1 MAAAPIPEIQV
12 AVKFI
17 VSCMYGKLPRRRA
30 DVFAEEL
37 SVAIQ
42 TKFQGHWYADQPTKG
57 SAYRCLHFTS
67 KEVDPV
73 FQKASEAS
81 NIPFSEV
88 STYIPSELS
97 VWVDPGEVSYQIGE
111 KGTQSVL
118 YRRNMIG
125 QEEFGHDVS
134 QQTQTE
140 IINGSDAQKLYT
152 VAEFMSTKF
161 GSMKNR
167 GQRARALAQQQQQ
180 QHQQQQQQ
188 HQSSHHQMQQHA
200 MSQHQAQ
207 QQLFQQSQQILRQQL
222 HQMNQMKNG
231 QQISQPNFQQQQAF
245 LQQQLLIQKL
255 AMQNLAKLQSQKA
268 MEMANKNRNKPQY
281 NSRWNETT
289 PLQTNQNVQPELQLN
304 MNSQGGFVP
313 QFINNSASSRAESN
327 PSPRSDSSF
336 QSSTWSSPSSPIG
349 TGKMESCWSSS
360 SSAHR
365 WSPGLSSG
373 EDSGH
378 ASNDDD
384 LDLDQEIFDQ
394 IAALRIEAH

>member
-1 MAAAPIPEIQV
+1 MIAPIPEIQV

-30 DVFAEEL
+30 DLFAEEL
-37 SVAIQ
+37 SAAIQ

-73 FQKASEAS
+73 FNKASESAG
-81 NIPFSEV
+81 IAFSEI

-140 IINGSDAQKLYT
+140 IMNGSDGQKLYT

-180 QHQQQQQQ
+180 QQQQAAQQQQMQQQQQA
-188 HQSSHHQMQQHA
+188 QQ
-200 MSQHQAQ
+200 QAQQQ
-207 QQLFQQSQQILRQQL
+207 QQLFQQSQQLIRQQMQ
-222 HQMNQMKNG
+222 QMNQMKKPMHP
-231 QQISQPNFQQQQAF
+231 QVQPNFQQQQAF

-255 AMQNLAKLQSQKA
+255 AMQNLAKLQNQKA
-268 MEMANKNRNKPQY
+268 MVAHQNRPKPQFA
-281 NSRWNETT
+281 SRWNETT
-289 PLQTNQNVQPELQLN
+289 PLQSCAQQQPELQLN

-313 QFINNSASSRAESN
+313 QFINNSPSSRAESN
-327 PSPRSDSSF
+327 PSPGSDSSF
-336 QSSTWSSPSSPIG
+336 QSSTWSAPASPIG
-349 TGKMESCWSSS
+349 SSKMDSCWASSS
-360 SSAHR
+360 NR
-365 WSPGLSSG
+365 WSPCLSNDWSSG
-373 EDSGH
+373 TEDSGH